1 MKVTTVLFYG
11 RAEKKVFYM
20 KSLQVEV
27 ELLTESEND
36 SEIQAELLKLA
47 EKIRFSDPM
56 SSDALA
62 EIESEIANKIKEI
75 KTSEDKI
82 AIIAVTSALVEE
94 RNKKAKILK

>member
-1 MKVTTVLFYG
+1 ML
-11 RAEKKVFYM
+11 AE
-20 KSLQVEV
+20 
-27 ELLTESEND
+27 TESD
-36 SEIQAELLKLA
+36 PTTKAELTKLA

-62 EIESEIANKIKEI
+62 EIETEIVNKIKEI
-75 KTSEDKI
+75 KTSNDKL